1 MFVCVSP
8 FTLTFLPF
16 HMLSERVNI
25 EIKKLKCYLSILHLT
40 TLVALIII
48 SRVVIYGRVT

>member
-48 SRVVIYGRVT
+48 SRVVIYGRGT